1 MSEASGGTG
10 SYRVFSGEDEDALE
24 YKRWKA
30 WTLNKLLT
38 LSDKI
43 AKEARGAFVFT
54 LLQGKALECVEHLD
68 PSTYQCA
75 DGEKVLFG
83 LLDKRF
89 PQKDVA
95 DELGETLQQ
104 VFSLRAADGEN
115 LKTWISRATELFDRC
130 RRKTNVDFPSE
141 ARGWV
146 VLHRSGLN
154 AEQKAVVLAR
164 SLGVLKVDEIS
175 RAMRSCYPEFVA
187 KNKSH
192 GVSLVEEPEEDFD
205 LDEGPAA
212 DFEDIEAFLADH
224 EPGDAEAEAYPE
236 NEVAEILAVSWKD
249 KRKEITKL
257 QQQRRFGEAKEARR
271 RFRVEIEEL
280 KRKTRCR
287 KCNQVGHW
295 EKECTSKGRGKS
307 YSKSA
312 SKSKSTPSESG
323 AGLVQWEEHFVAS
336 VECLTASVRPAPT
349 MIEQLRQRQRQSNPV
364 EALLVSS
371 PGYGILD
378 SGCGKSIIGALT
390 LADFRELWKKSGF
403 VQPESF
409 PEVNH
414 FRYGNDQQETSTQSI
429 KIPVKLAGKT
439 GSIKAAIV
447 KGRTPLLVSR
457 ATLRQLKAHIDFG
470 RDELHVF
477 DQILPLET
485 NQAGQYVVS
494 LLGESQPVEAVT
506 FQEVLITDS
515 CPVVNKPIIESEIE
529 EDQAGPVNTVE
540 DHITKDIPKEQSLI
554 WTREDWGLNNTP
566 GVGKNGP
573 PWSTVFRRVVRNGDT
588 NEVLYSEDNIASR
601 SKKEIRKQ
609 IPDHVVHTVTEFHHF
624 ADCPDRKKPIE
635 CLSVKVERQLHSQI
649 RHHLDRKKR
658 PVGEKYMV
666 AEVFSPP
673 RFAPVVQDSGF
684 KAVSFDIKNGW
695 DFTKASVRN
704 QVEQELQKHPPS
716 LLVLCPPCTDEG
728 GWFHLNS
735 CYMTPLEY
743 LQRKARSRVF
753 IRYCARLFKNQV
765 EAGGRAVFEH
775 PSGSR
780 LWTYPEMLALCR
792 KYPVLKL
799 HMCRFGLKLPGSSNF
814 IRKSTKL
821 LVTHSDMESLAKQC
835 PGKTCSKHQ
844 CHDVIAGQHP
854 SVGSISQFAGQY
866 TPEFVRAVLETV
878 PEFHLSQPVLMIC
891 DETLPE
897 MDSSS
902 VAAVESIRKQVQG
915 SDKSDSHLRS
925 VIDKLH
931 RNLGHPPNCD
941 LVRIL
946 KNGQASERAIAL
958 ARQHSCD
965 FCQSQKQPKVPLPAN
980 TQRCTE
986 FNQQVGLDVVYL
998 PGWKPNQKIKALNL
1012 VDQASGFQQ
1021 ILPFFEAETS
1031 QLLCN
1036 LYSDNWKRW
1045 AGPPKE
1051 IILDPAQTNL
1061 GDPLQAPVE
1070 LDGTMVKTIAAEAHW
1085 QLGRTERHGGWFR
1098 RVLQKVMEQHSP
1110 STKEEWMECVQHS
1123 HVKNQ
1128 MIQSYGLTPHQFV
1141 FGRNPDIPGDLLNEP
1156 LHIVPATAGLTDQA
1170 IARTQALRS
1179 SARQAVL
1186 ALQDDQSLRR
1196 ALLARPRV
1204 SAEFKPG
1211 ELVCYWRQQ
1220 KYQQGQINQQARWY
1234 GTAIVIGNVGRNVVI
1249 AHRKSIF
1256 RCAPEQLR
1264 PATNEERCLI
1274 ETPETELLGIK
1285 DLIEGGTFRSK
1296 NFVDLVP
1303 EHYPTLA
1310 PGTADSPIPNAD
1322 SAPAGISSEVSDQ
1335 PMVINAEMPPPE
1347 VPSSGSVSEPHA
1359 TSTPSVELGNP
1370 MVQSPS
1376 EVPRSS
1382 TETSSYGPVRRRIH
1396 EKAGPMSLWRPA
1408 PMQQDD
1414 LAEVLREV
1422 IPQMIDS
1429 ATSSLGESRKRA
1441 LETESSAEEPAT
1453 TRQCR
1458 DNEVLLVEEVDEL
1471 IAELFDTDSSV
1482 EVLLAS
1488 FLMKKAAKEMHHSG
1502 HPPPLQAMIDEAKEK
1517 EWTTLASKPA
1527 IKIHYGKRAKEIKER
1542 YSHRFIG
1549 SRFVITRKPIEE
1561 GCNVN
1566 PEDINSFSAKA
1577 RWCLQGHLDP
1587 DLTEKA
1593 QSGMLQSPTLSQ
1605 MGRTMLMQL
1614 LSSNGWD
1621 LQLGDIK
1628 GAFLEAGPLPDRYR
1642 PLYAHQPPGGVP
1654 GLPPDSVIEVIGNV
1668 YGQNDAPVAWYK
1680 TFDASATEIGWHRSK
1695 FDPCLYHLRSDDGKS
1710 LVGIMG
1716 VHVDDTA
1723 IGGKGA
1729 KFEAAVKALRSRFPY
1744 RKWRVRE
1751 GEFCGAYYRQHAD
1764 FSINMSQKAFAE
1776 SLKPAHIAKGTRC
1789 DAELTEAQVRVL
1801 RAINGSLNWLSSQSR
1816 PDLAVQTSLSQQAFP
1831 RPRIHNLRD
1840 ANNAIRR
1847 ARQNRDLEISFKPI
1861 PIDQLTICCHSDAA
1875 WANVGTHTQAGYVLA
1890 FVDKALQEGEETFW
1904 TPFTWRSYKLPRAA
1918 SSTLSAESQAMA
1930 TATGTVEWMT
1940 LLMLE
1945 AIDGPFEPR
1954 SARELLQKRPPIMA
1968 IDCKSLFDHLISPSS
1983 PTSIEDRRTS
1993 IDVVIIRESLK
2004 LTSGHVRW
2012 LPTDRMVADAFTK
2025 DKSDP
2030 ADLLRSCIKAGRYQ
2044 ISEENTVLARQA
2056 EERKERLA
2064 RRQQGQNVSH
2074 ESV

>member
-1 MSEASGGTG
+1 MSETSGGTG
-10 SYRVFSGEDEDALE
+10 SHRIFTGDNEDALE

-30 WTLNKLLT
+30 WTQNKLIT
-38 LSDKI
+38 LSDKV

-68 PSTYQCA
+68 PSSYQCENG
-75 DGEKVLFG
+75 DKVLFG

-95 DELGETLQQ
+95 DELGETLQE

-192 GVSLVEEPEEDFD
+192 GISLVEEPEETFD
-205 LDEGPAA
+205 LEEPSAA
-212 DFEDIEAFLADH
+212 EFEDIEAFLADH
-224 EPGDAEAEAYPE
+224 ESGDVENEAYPE

-249 KRKEITKL
+249 KRKEISKL

-295 EKECTSKGRGKS
+295 EKECSAKGRGKS
-307 YSKSA
+307 YSKSKSA
-312 SKSKSTPSESG
+312 SKSQATESG
-323 AGLVQWEEHFVAS
+323 ASLVQWEEHFVAS
-336 VECLTASVRPAPT
+336 VECLTASVSSAPT
-349 MIEQLRQRQRQSNPV
+349 MIEQLRLKQRLRNPI
-364 EALLVSS
+364 ETLLVSS
-371 PGYGILD
+371 PGFGVLD
-378 SGCGKSIIGALT
+378 SGCGKSIIGAQT
-390 LADFRELWKKSGF
+390 LADFRDLWNKAGIA
-403 VQPESF
+403 QPESF

-414 FRYGNDQQETSTQSI
+414 FRYGNDQQETSAQSI

-477 DQILPLET
+477 DQVLPLET

-494 LLGESQPVEAVT
+494 LLGESQKDEVVS
-506 FQEVLITDS
+506 FQEVLSTEHDLS
-515 CPVVNKPIIESEIE
+515 LDEDTSVPII
-529 EDQAGPVNTVE
+529 DKNQAGPVTFTDCPKD
-540 DHITKDIPKEQSLI
+540 DHIPDESVGI
-554 WTREDWGLNNTP
+554 WIRKDWGLGTTP
-566 GVGKNGP
+566 GVGKHGP
-573 PWSTVFRRVVRNGDT
+573 PWSTVFRRVVRNGST
-588 NEVLYSEDNIASR
+588 NEILFTEDDIASR
-601 SKKEIRKQ
+601 SKKEIRKP
-609 IPDHVVHTVTEFHHF
+609 IPQHVTHTVTEFHHVQSH
-624 ADCPDRKKPIE
+624 PDRKKPIE
-635 CLSVKVERQLHSQI
+635 CLSVKSERQLHSQI
-649 RHHLDRKKR
+649 RHHLAQKKR
-658 PVGEKYMV
+658 PVGSKYMV

-673 RFAPVVQDSGF
+673 RFAPVVQDAGF
-684 KAVSFDIKNGW
+684 QAVSFDIKNGW

-704 QVEQELQKHPPS
+704 QVEQDLKDNPPE

-743 LQRKARSRVF
+743 LQRKARSRAF
-753 IRYCARLFKNQV
+753 IRFCARLFRNQV

-792 KYPVLKL
+792 KHPVLKL
-799 HMCRFGLKLPGSSNF
+799 HMCRFGLRLPGSDNF

-835 PGKTCSKHQ
+835 PGKTCPKHQ
-844 CHDVIAGQHP
+844 CHDVIAGQHS

-878 PEFHLSQPVLMIC
+878 PKFKSSQPVLLIC

-902 VAAVESIRKQVQG
+902 IAAVESIRKQVQG
-915 SDKSDSHLRS
+915 SDKSDSQLRS

-965 FCQSQKQPKVPLPAN
+965 FCQSQKQPKVPLPAS

-1021 ILPFFEAETS
+1021 VLPFFESETS
-1031 QLLCN
+1031 QLLRS
-1036 LYSDNWKRW
+1036 LYSDSWKRW

-1061 GDPLQAPVE
+1061 GDPLQTPVE
-1070 LDGTMVKTIAAEAHW
+1070 LEGTMVKTIAAEAHW

-1098 RVLQKVMEQHSP
+1098 RVLQKVIEQHSP
-1110 STKEEWMECVQHS
+1110 TNREEWLECVQHS

-1141 FGRNPDIPGDLLNEP
+1141 FGRNPEIPGDLLNEP

-1204 SAEFKPG
+1204 SADFKPG

-1234 GTAIVIGNVGRNVVI
+1234 GTAVVIGNVGRNIII
-1249 AHRKSIF
+1249 AHRKNIF

-1274 ETPETELLGIK
+1274 ETPEAELLGIK

-1296 NFVDLVP
+1296 QFVDLVP

-1310 PGTADSPIPNAD
+1310 PATADSPMPDAELT
-1322 SAPAGISSEVSDQ
+1322 SAGNNPEEGDQ
-1335 PMVINAEMPPPE
+1335 QPLAINAEMPPPGE
-1347 VPSSGSVSEPHA
+1347 PPSA
-1359 TSTPSVELGNP
+1359 TSTESHESSSS
-1370 MVQSPS
+1370 SPS
-1376 EVPRSS
+1376 AIPQTSEGS
-1382 TETSSYGPVRRRIH
+1382 TYGPVRRRIL
-1396 EKAGPMSLWRPA
+1396 EKAGPAALWRPA
-1408 PMQQDD
+1408 PMQQED

-1422 IPQMIDS
+1422 IPQMIDNT
-1429 ATSSLGESRKRA
+1429 TSSLGESRKRA
-1441 LETESSAEEPAT
+1441 LEVETTGDEPAA

-1458 DNEVLLVEEVDEL
+1458 DHEVLLVEEVDEL

-1502 HPPPLQAMIDEAKEK
+1502 HPQPLQSMIDEAKKK
-1517 EWTTLASKPA
+1517 EWETLASKPA
-1527 IKIHYGKRAKEIKER
+1527 IKIHFGKKAKEIKER
-1542 YSHRFIG
+1542 FSHRFIG
-1549 SRFVITRKPIEE
+1549 SRYVITRKPLEE
-1561 GCNVN
+1561 GCNIDPGDSN
-1566 PEDINSFSAKA
+1566 TFTAKA

-1605 MGRTMLMQL
+1605 MGRTLLMQL
-1614 LSSNGWD
+1614 LSSNGWE

-1642 PLYAHQPPGGVP
+1642 PLYAHQPPGGIP
-1654 GLPPDSVIEVIGNV
+1654 GIPSESVIEVIGNV

-1680 TFDASATEIGWHRSK
+1680 TFDASAIEIGWSRSK
-1695 FDPCLYHLRSDDGKS
+1695 FDPCLYYLRSDDGKS

-1723 IGGKGA
+1723 IGGKGP
-1729 KFEAAVKALRSRFPY
+1729 KFEAAVQSLRSRFPY

-1751 GEFCGAYYRQHAD
+1751 GEFCGAYYRQLSD
-1764 FSINMSQKAFAE
+1764 FSINMSQKVFAE

-1789 DAELTEAQVRVL
+1789 DAELTEAQIRVL

-1840 ANNAIRR
+1840 ANNAVRR
-1847 ARQNRDLEISFKPI
+1847 ARQNKELEISFKPI
-1861 PIDQLTICCHSDAA
+1861 PIDSLTICCHSDAA

-1918 SSTLSAESQAMA
+1918 SSTLSAESQSMA

-1954 SARELLQKRPPIMA
+1954 SARELLQKRPPILA

-2004 LTSGHVRW
+2004 LTGGHVRW
-2012 LPTDRMVADAFTK
+2012 LPTDRMLADAFTK

-2030 ADLLRSCIKAGRYQ
+2030 ADLLRSCIKACRYQ

-2056 EERKERLA
+2056 EERKERME
-2064 RRQQGQNVSH
+2064 RRQQGQKVSLEH
-2074 ESV
+2074 V